1 MLAFRRVD
9 DRVVCQFEPAEL
21 SLLSGLISQLI
32 ELLLESSPPA
42 GGPGTGLAG
51 HAVAAG
57 GHVPFSAI

>member
-32 ELLLESSPPA
+32 ELLLGPQKA
-42 GGPGTGLAG
+42 KDVGGPMLVGTA
-51 HAVAAG
+51 
-57 GHVPFSAI
+57 